1 MGVHEAVAGLHAALA
16 AQVEPLDPL
25 EMAVTAALGCV
36 APDDIFGP
44 APATPPA
51 DTDSTALL
59 APIRPIVPAGSLVT
73 AWHQQVLLDA
83 GLLRV
88 NVIPRPR
95 VVVLGIDSSAG
106 PARTMALASTCT
118 LAGALTLTVSVS
130 ASADV
135 GEVIDDQLARADLL
149 LVCEV
154 PGAPGGAAQVLRQQ
168 AGQTLAL
175 WTSHSLPTVT
185 FAVLGPQRVPAL
197 VLPAEPA
204 GQLLAFALA
213 ALPLISRLQGLP
225 VPAAQRASIAA
236 STAATG
242 DAGDSGATHPGVS
255 NRDAA
260 DAHVTHPGVSNR
272 DGADADVTHRGV
284 AKSDA
289 ADADVAH
296 PGVSNR
302 DAADGE
308 IPTAA
313 ADLADAHASNDH
325 PPFADIAVAGSLVG
339 SLRAQLLAR
348 EDSAL
353 GHGAS
358 PMLAE
363 LTDSAGGCLRIP
375 LPSPPSAGV

>member
-44 APATPPA
+44 PPATPPA

-59 APIRPIVPAGSLVT
+59 APIRPIVPARSLVT

-88 NVIPRPR
+88 SVIPRPR

-130 ASADV
+130 ASADL

-175 WTSHSLPTVT
+175 WNSHSLPTVT
-185 FAVLGPQRVPAL
+185 FAVLGTQRVPTL

-242 DAGDSGATHPGVS
+242 DAGDSGATHLGVS

-260 DAHVTHPGVSNR
+260 DA
-272 DGADADVTHRGV
+272 
-284 AKSDA
+284 
-289 ADADVAH
+289 
-296 PGVSNR
+296 
-302 DAADGE
+302 E
-308 IPTAA
+308 IPNAA
-313 ADLADAHASNDH
+313 SGVADAHASNDH
-325 PPFADIAVAGSLVG
+325 LAFVDIAVAGSLVG

-348 EDSAL
+348 EESAA

-358 PMLAE
+358 LMLAE
-363 LTDSAGGCLRIP
+363 LTDSDGGCLRIP